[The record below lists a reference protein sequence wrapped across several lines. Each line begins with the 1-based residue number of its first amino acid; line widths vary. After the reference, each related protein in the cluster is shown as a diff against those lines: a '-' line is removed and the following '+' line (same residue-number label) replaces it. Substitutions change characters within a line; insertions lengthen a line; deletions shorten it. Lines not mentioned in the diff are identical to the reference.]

1 MLVVVRNRLRCGLA
15 QFKLRTHFLRPG
27 CTCGEKSDNREGYKS
42 FSCTVRVMPAHHPAV
57 TSQAIMRLRRGKI
70 SVALLL
76 MVVCSPDDA
85 PRTQRTKNRD
95 TPDRRTQPP
104 LPIKSVW
111 RVLFLL
117 LDLDHALDL
126 TASFPTIISLIVYSC
141 LFGFP

>member
-1 MLVVVRNRLRCGLA
+1 
-15 QFKLRTHFLRPG
+15 
-27 CTCGEKSDNREGYKS
+27 
-42 FSCTVRVMPAHHPAV
+42 
-57 TSQAIMRLRRGKI
+57 MRLRRGKI

-95 TPDRRTQPP
+95 APDRRTQPP

-126 TASFPTIISLIVYSC
+126 TASFPTIISLIVYFC
-141 LFGFP
+141 LFGFL